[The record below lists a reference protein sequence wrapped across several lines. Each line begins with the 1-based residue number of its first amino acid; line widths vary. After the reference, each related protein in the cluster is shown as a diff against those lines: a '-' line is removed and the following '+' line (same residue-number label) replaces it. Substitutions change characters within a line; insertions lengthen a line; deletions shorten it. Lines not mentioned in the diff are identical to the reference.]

1 MKQMLSRVSRVISN
15 YNDHDTGPNC
25 TEHIFDNMLHESI
38 IIQVY
43 ESQRWTRPRFDI
55 FDFRVAEVDW

>member
-1 MKQMLSRVSRVISN
+1 MKQILSRFSRVISN
-15 YNDHDTGPNC
+15 YNDHVTGPKY
-25 TEHIFDNMLHESI
+25 TEHIFDNMLHEYI

-55 FDFRVAEVDW
+55 FDFKVAEVD